1 MKKLIGLATVL
12 CAFAFLAA
20 PSLAA
25 SNPNG
30 SGQPV
35 AQGCLE
41 DTTTASEPG
50 TSASAQ
56 GSAFNE
62 TTPGKAGTV
71 YAGNGANTNTPANS
85 AAVSQYDIACYQ
97 VTQNH

>member
-1 MKKLIGLATVL
+1 MKKLIGVAAML
-12 CAFAFLAA
+12 CVFGLLAA

-25 SNPNG
+25 PNPNG

-35 AQGCLE
+35 AQRCLE

-50 TSASAQ
+50 ESPSAP
-56 GSAFNE
+56 GSAFDE

-71 YAGNGANTNTPANS
+71 YAGNGANTNTPA
-85 AAVSQYDIACYQ
+85 
-97 VTQNH
+97 

>member
-1 MKKLIGLATVL
+1 MKKLIGLAAML
-12 CAFAFLAA
+12 CASGLVAA

-25 SNPNG
+25 PNPNG

-41 DTTTASEPG
+41 DTSTASEPG
-50 TSASAQ
+50 QAASAQ

-97 VTQNH
+97 FTQNH

>member
-1 MKKLIGLATVL
+1 MRKLLIATGVVVML
-12 CAFAFLAA
+12 VTAAGPAFAAT
-20 PSLAA
+20 
-25 SNPNG
+25 NPNG

-35 AQGCLE
+35 AIDCT
-41 DTTTASEPG
+41 DPG
-50 TSASAQ
+50 ATGSPGLSSSAP

-62 TTPGKAGTV
+62 DPGGVAGAV
-71 YAGNGANTNTPANS
+71 YAGNGANTTTPANA

>member
-1 MKKLIGLATVL
+1 MKKLIGLAAML
-12 CAFAFLAA
+12 CAFGLFAA

-25 SNPNG
+25 PNPNG

-35 AQGCLE
+35 ANGCLE
-41 DTTTASEPG
+41 DSTTASEPG
-50 TSASAQ
+50 QSPAAR